1 MKKSAYLGWAKR
13 ILTLSLASLLVAC
26 AAPARIDQMQVNSS
40 LATRTAAK
48 ESSLRDSVSIRDV
61 TGGKDTNPLWISS
74 VSSNDFER
82 ALEVSL
88 RDAGLWSPNRQASK
102 YLLVVHLEK
111 LDQPFG
117 GFDMTVTANV
127 RYSLV
132 ERASNKAVF
141 ERSLSTPYTA
151 KLSDAFLGVER
162 MKLANEGA
170 VRTNIQ
176 QLIDQLVALKLT
188 VAELKIQQ

>member
-1 MKKSAYLGWAKR
+1 MNMSSLLGTVKR
-13 ILTLSLASLLVAC
+13 ALALCTAGLLVAC
-26 AAPARIDQMQVNSS
+26 AAPARVDQMQVNSS

-48 ESSLRDSVSIRDV
+48 ESALRDGVSIRDV
-61 TGGKDTNPLWISS
+61 TGGKETNPMWISN
-74 VSSNDFER
+74 VSSHDFER

-88 RDAGLWSPNRQASK
+88 RDAGLWSPNRQVSK

-141 ERSLSTPYTA
+141 ERTLASPYTA
-151 KLSDAFLGVER
+151 KLSDAFLGTER
-162 MKLANEGA
+162 LKLANEGA
-170 VRTNIQ
+170 VRSNIQ
-176 QLIDQLVALKLT
+176 QLIDQLIALKLT
-188 VAELKIQQ
+188 VAEVKIQ